1 MSKKNVK
8 INLTGTY
15 EEAMDEIDNA
25 SITDEFKDHLREEYH
40 KVYDEVGQMISME
53 SPTEIPSWV
62 KLTQQSKFKWGMFPT
77 FDRHAGDTYDSE

>member
-15 EEAMDEIDNA
+15 EESMDVIDNA
-25 SITDEFKDHLREEYH
+25 AITDEFKDHLREEYH
-40 KVYDEVGQMISME
+40 KVYDEVGQMISMV

-62 KLTQQSKFKWGMFPT
+62 KLSQQSKFEWGMFPN
-77 FDRHAGDTYDSE
+77 FNCHEGDINDSE

>member
-8 INLTGTY
+8 IDLTGTY
-15 EEAMDEIDNA
+15 EEAMAAIDEA
-25 SITDEFKDHLREEYH
+25 VITDEFKDHLREEYH
-40 KVYDEVGQMISME
+40 KVFDEVGQMISME
-53 SPTEIPSWV
+53 SPTDIPSWV

>member
-15 EEAMDEIDNA
+15 EEAMTVIDEA
-25 SITDEFKDHLREEYH
+25 AITDEFKGHLREEYH
-40 KVYDEVGQMISME
+40 KVYDDTGQMISME

-62 KLTQQSKFKWGMFPT
+62 KLT
-77 FDRHAGDTYDSE
+77 